1 MEPAA
6 TRSTPD
12 YAAVVAAH
20 ERIREHIRCTPVRH
34 AASLDDA
41 LGCQLLC
48 KCENLQEIGA
58 FKIRGA
64 VNAVLRLRE
73 AGITA
78 NVATHSSGNHGAA
91 LAAAARLDGRR
102 AVIVMPE
109 NSVAAKM
116 DNVRRF
122 GGEVRLCPPGQRAR
136 EQGLRALVDQ
146 GFVPVHPY
154 DDPDII
160 CGQGTAA
167 LELLDQEPGIEV
179 LLTPVGGG
187 GLIAGCAIA
196 ARQLRPGIVVV
207 GAEPAGAADTAESL
221 RRGARVTEWQ
231 PDTLAD
237 GLRALVGELTF
248 PIIRDRVDSVLT
260 VSEQGIVVAMERLWR
275 HLGMLIEPSSAT
287 VIAAIMEHP
296 EFFAGRRVGAI
307 LTGGN
312 VEPGLAA
319 AVTGAPDG

>member
-6 TRSTPD
+6 SRPTPD
-12 YAAVVAAH
+12 HATVAAAH
-20 ERIREHIRCTPVRH
+20 QRIRDHVRRTPVRS
-34 AASLDDA
+34 AASLDA
-41 LGCQLLC
+41 VLGCRLLC

-78 NVATHSSGNHGAA
+78 DVATHSSGNHGAA

-102 AVIVMPE
+102 AVIVMPQ
-109 NSVAAKM
+109 NSVAAKIE
-116 DNVRRF
+116 NVRRF
-122 GGEVRLCPPGQRAR
+122 GAEVRLCPPGQQAR
-136 EQGLRALVDQ
+136 ERGLQELVDA
-146 GFVPVHPY
+146 GLVPVHPY

-160 CGQGTAA
+160 SGQGTAA
-167 LELLDQEPGIEV
+167 LELLEEEPNIDV
-179 LLTPVGGG
+179 LITPVGGG
-187 GLIAGCAIA
+187 GLLAGCAIA
-196 ARQLRPGIVVV
+196 ARHLRPGIRVV

-221 RRGARVTEWQ
+221 RRGERVTEWH

-248 PIIRDRVDSVLT
+248 PIIRDQVNEVLT
-260 VSEQGIVVAMERLWR
+260 VSERGIIDGMELVWR

-287 VIAAIMEHP
+287 VIAAIREHP
-296 EFFAGRRVGAI
+296 EPFAGCQVGAI

-312 VEPGLAA
+312 VEPDLAA
-319 AVTGAPDG
+319 KLTGAPGG